1 MREFYKAVIGQKS
14 RNYYLE
20 KFEAFDKQ
28 GIGLKPSWNWSA
40 LFGTGVW
47 ALYRKMYGWF
57 FAWCGVV
64 SLSSI
69 FEKSG
74 SPVVSGLIG
83 LISLI
88 VFSAYANSL
97 YHNKIKTKI
106 AVAQLTFKDDSSLLE
121 YLNRKG
127 GVHKWVVWVFG
138 GIPIIG
144 IVAAFVSLMVVNK
157 LKQVESPVEKRTT
170 TPTITSQT
178 ETPVEIQEKPLA
190 LEGIRLGDNLSDFL
204 FKNEGFEKY
213 EKSKQPSSIMEFRKG
228 KQLTVYIKEKQVDAV
243 LYYCTEGGYS
253 SLDGISCNASEDD
266 IFKRFDGK
274 KKVRCIANME
284 SNGSVRAYEV
294 LEKSVRYILQHNKVT
309 GMQLISDQSSWAHS
323 KVWEQC

>member
-106 AVAQLTFKDDSSLLE
+106 AVAQLTFKDDSS
-121 YLNRKG
+121 Y
-127 GVHKWVVWVFG
+127 
-138 GIPIIG
+138 
-144 IVAAFVSLMVVNK
+144 
-157 LKQVESPVEKRTT
+157 
-170 TPTITSQT
+170 
-178 ETPVEIQEKPLA
+178 
-190 LEGIRLGDNLSDFL
+190 
-204 FKNEGFEKY
+204 
-213 EKSKQPSSIMEFRKG
+213 
-228 KQLTVYIKEKQVDAV
+228 
-243 LYYCTEGGYS
+243 
-253 SLDGISCNASEDD
+253 AS
-266 IFKRFDGK
+266 
-274 KKVRCIANME
+274 
-284 SNGSVRAYEV
+284 
-294 LEKSVRYILQHNKVT
+294 
-309 GMQLISDQSSWAHS
+309 
-323 KVWEQC
+323 